1 MTTTVR
7 PTGPE
12 EPLDRGGRSRAFD
25 IRDNS
30 RPVGALRL
38 TRVPGYGPG
47 TGRIEELE
55 IAPEDRRRGRATVAA
70 LAAEEILRGWGCAR
84 VEADV
89 PAEATAARGLFTAL
103 GYTGRSHW
111 LTQRLPAP
119 GPGLPQGSAVRP
131 MGERDYARWR
141 AAERARLAA
150 GRREQ
155 GADPAEAEAHADA
168 VLGAQL
174 PAGHR
179 TEGMA
184 LRVLSHHG
192 SDVGTLWLALAPGRL
207 PYGTDGYVFHV
218 EVAAEHRGRGHGRTL
233 LGEAGRLTRAA
244 GGTRL
249 GLSVDADNAAARR
262 LYDGLGYRPVA
273 ERLGKSLR

>member
-12 EPLDRGGRSRAFD
+12 EALGRGGRSRAFA

-30 RPVGALRL
+30 RAVGGLRL
-38 TRVPGYGPG
+38 TRVPGSGPG

-55 IAPEDRRRGRATVAA
+55 IAPADRRRGRATVAA
-70 LAAEEILRGWGCAR
+70 LAAEEILRGWGCVR

-103 GYTGRSHW
+103 GYTGRSRW
-111 LTQRLPAP
+111 LTKRPRPPVPALPE
-119 GPGLPQGSAVRP
+119 GSAVRA
-131 MGERDYARWR
+131 MGERDYAGWR

-150 GRREQ
+150 ERRER
-155 GADPAEAEAHADA
+155 GAAAAEADAHAEA
-168 VLGAQL
+168 VLTARL

-179 TEGMA
+179 TEGVA

-192 SDVGTLWLALAPGRL
+192 TDVGTLWLALAPGRL
-207 PYGTDGYVFHV
+207 PYGTDGYVVHAG
-218 EVAAEHRGRGHGRTL
+218 VAAEYRGRGHGRAL
-233 LGEAGRLTRAA
+233 LAEAERLTHAA
-244 GGTRL
+244 GGTLL
-249 GLSVDADNAAARR
+249 GLSVDADNLPAGR
-262 LYDGLGYRPVA
+262 LCEGLGYRPVA
-273 ERLGKSLR
+273 ERLGKTLH